1 MLLLVISARARSE
14 AVRLLRS
21 PIVFA
26 LAATLLAMWLSLGPI
41 PKAGDSLVSGL
52 GLYNVLYDYVPGF
65 NGVRAPARYAMIAGL
80 FLAVVSGYGAAR
92 FSKLRSAVVLV
103 PLTAILILIEGAAI
117 PMEINRTWGGNEA
130 TPPARVFTY
139 ADAPPVYHRVA
150 TLPAGTAITEFPFG
164 DPAWEIRYTYYAASH
179 WKPITNGYS
188 GNFPAKYS
196 ERLVRLRNL
205 TKDPEAAWR
214 SLKES
219 GSTHVV
225 VHRNAFANSAD
236 ADTVENWLKAHGAEE
251 IERFND
257 GDILLKHMRPDPLA
271 FLGNELEAMKQQ
283 GLYRK
288 LRVLDGKPEAHT
300 TYDHKSVVNL
310 SSNNYLGLTTHPK
323 LKQAAL
329 EAVEKFGVGSGAV
342 RTISG
347 TMEMHME
354 LERRLATFKHVESV
368 VVFQSGFA
376 ANAGTVAAVLTKD
389 DVIIS
394 DELNHASIIDGCRLS
409 KAPIKVFPH
418 KDVDAARKIMK
429 ELPAAQ
435 KKILITDGVF
445 SMDGDLGRVPELCA
459 LAEEF
464 GAIMMVDDAHASGVF
479 GQHGSGTVDHFGCHG
494 RVDIQVGTL
503 SKAIGVLG
511 GYVAGSRNLIE
522 FLYHRARPF
531 LFSTSHPPAVTAACL
546 AALDILETEP
556 EWLDRLW
563 DNTRF
568 FKAGLETLGFNT
580 GMSESPITPVIVGE
594 AATAAKM
601 SDLLFAKGV
610 FAQSI
615 GFPTVAR
622 DKAQAAHHR
631 GGDAHE
637 GRPAVR
643 PGQLCRRGPGTR
655 SDLRT

>member
-1 MLLLVISARARSE
+1 
-14 AVRLLRS
+14 
-21 PIVFA
+21 
-26 LAATLLAMWLSLGPI
+26 
-41 PKAGDSLVSGL
+41 
-52 GLYNVLYDYVPGF
+52 
-65 NGVRAPARYAMIAGL
+65 
-80 FLAVVSGYGAAR
+80 
-92 FSKLRSAVVLV
+92 
-103 PLTAILILIEGAAI
+103 
-117 PMEINRTWGGNEA
+117 
-130 TPPARVFTY
+130 
-139 ADAPPVYHRVA
+139 
-150 TLPAGTAITEFPFG
+150 
-164 DPAWEIRYTYYAASH
+164 
-179 WKPITNGYS
+179 
-188 GNFPAKYS
+188 
-196 ERLVRLRNL
+196 
-205 TKDPEAAWR
+205 
-214 SLKES
+214 
-219 GSTHVV
+219 
-225 VHRNAFANSAD
+225 
-236 ADTVENWLKAHGAEE
+236 
-251 IERFND
+251 
-257 GDILLKHMRPDPLA
+257 MRKDPLA
-271 FLGNELEAMKQQ
+271 FLSTELESLKQQ

-288 LRVLDGKPEAHT
+288 LRVLDGKPEAHAT
-300 TYDHKSVVNL
+300 FDHKSVVNL
-310 SSNNYLGLTTHPK
+310 SSNNYLGLATHPK
-323 LKQAAL
+323 LVKAAL
-329 EAVEKFGVGSGAV
+329 DAVEKYGVGSGAV

-347 TMEMHME
+347 TMAMHIE
-354 LERRLATFKHVESV
+354 LEQRLAKFKHVESV

-429 ELPAAQ
+429 ELPADQ

-445 SMDGDLGRVPELCA
+445 SMDGDLGRVAELSA
-459 LAEEF
+459 LAEEY

-479 GQHGSGTVDHFGCHG
+479 GKHGSGTVDHFKCHG

-511 GYVAGSRNLIE
+511 GYVAGSKSLIE

-556 EWLDRLW
+556 QWIEKLW

-568 FKAGLETLGFNT
+568 FKAGLEKLGFNT

-601 SDLLFAKGV
+601 SDTLFERGV

-622 DKAQAAHHR
+622 DKAR
-631 GGDAHE
+631 
-637 GRPAVR
+637 
-643 PGQLCRRGPGTR
+643 
-655 SDLRT
+655 LRTIVAATHSKEDLQYALDTFGAVGRELGVLSDV